1 MDNLLVV
8 GELGLVLHA
17 RTQTNRRSFPL
28 EAEGH
33 LLLLRRA
40 ENLRH
45 PAKNA
50 KAAASENLAA
60 AFENDE
66 KPSFRVVGPDKMRAV
81 PGDRVVVHGA
91 RQR

>member
-1 MDNLLVV
+1 LRSGKGEQQRLVV

-50 KAAASENLAA
+50 QAAESENLAA
-60 AFENDE
+60 AFENDVNE
-66 KPSFRVVGPDKMRAV
+66 TEEQVRRLENVSN
-81 PGDRVVVHGA
+81 
-91 RQR
+91 